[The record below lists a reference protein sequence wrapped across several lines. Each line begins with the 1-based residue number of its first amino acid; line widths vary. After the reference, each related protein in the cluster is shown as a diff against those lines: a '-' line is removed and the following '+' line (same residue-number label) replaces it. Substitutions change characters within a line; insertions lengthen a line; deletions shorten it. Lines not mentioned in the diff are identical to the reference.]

1 MTQAKGSKGQILID
15 FETTYGST
23 PDVPEGKLC
32 PFNSSALKSTRN
44 QIESAT
50 ITGRRDPVEPSDGNI
65 DVSGSITVP
74 VDILNFGNWLKAL
87 LGDPVTTGTG
97 PYTHTFQ
104 VGDDVPSLV
113 IEQGFT
119 DIGQFFLFNGCK
131 IDSMSIDIG
140 GDNELTAD
148 FGIIGAKETLAAAS
162 FDAAPDELA
171 LTKFQN
177 FQAAVTEGGSPLAIA
192 HNLKMTF
199 ANNLDTGS
207 YVIGGGGIRGALP
220 EGIVS
225 VSGSLEAMFED
236 AALLDKAINSTES
249 SLAATF
255 TSGTN
260 SLEFTINELKYKR
273 NSPELSGPE
282 GIWISLEFTGYFQ
295 DASPDETC
303 FKAVLINSRETY

>member
-1 MTQAKGSKGQILID
+1 MAQAKGSKGQIVID

-23 PDVPEGKLC
+23 PDTPAGILC
-32 PFNSSALKSTRN
+32 PVNSSALKSTRN

-50 ITGRRDPVEPSDGNI
+50 ITGRRDPIEPSDGNI

-97 PYTHTFQ
+97 PYNHTFQ
-104 VGDDVPSLV
+104 VSDDVPSLV

-119 DIGQFFLFNGCK
+119 DINQFFLFNGCK

-148 FGIIGAKETLAAAS
+148 FGIIGAKETLDTSS

-177 FQAAVTEGGSPLAIA
+177 FQAAITEGGSSLATA
-192 HNLKMTF
+192 RNLKMSF
-199 ANNLDTGS
+199 ANNLDAGS

-225 VSGSLEAMFED
+225 ISGSLEAMFED
-236 AALLDKAINSTES
+236 ATLLDKAIDSTES
-249 SLAATF
+249 SLVTTF

-260 SLEFTINELKYKR
+260 SLELTINELTYKR
-273 NSPELSGPE
+273 NSPELSGPG
-282 GIWISLEFTGYFQ
+282 GIWVSLEFTGYFQ
-295 DASPDETC
+295 NASPDDTC
-303 FKAVLINSRETY
+303 FQAVLINDQASY